1 MFKTYSRSV
10 FVAFAAT
17 LLVLALAYAFWPRPV
32 PVDIGIVVTQPM
44 MDTVNEDGRT
54 RVHDAYVVSTPVAGR
69 LRRVDVEP
77 GDPVERGEDIV
88 AYMAPSNPAV
98 LDVRTREQARTNVSA
113 SEAALRLAQAERNRA
128 VADQELA
135 DSELERQI
143 YLRDNGISSQAALD
157 RFVRQSRSA
166 SAALDSADA
175 AVSVREAELANAQSM
190 LSGMDGSPS
199 AEIQI
204 LEDIPIRAP
213 ASGRVLRLIQQSE
226 TTLPA
231 GSPILE
237 IGNVESDL
245 EVVVELLSTDAVQV
259 SPGQRVLIAD
269 WGGAYDIEGIVDRV
283 DPWAFTKFSAL
294 GVEEQRVN
302 TMIRFADPAD
312 RPASLGHGYRV
323 VTRIIIWEQEDAL
336 VVPSSALFRVGEHWS
351 VYAVR
356 NGRARSV
363 RVELDRNNGLQAH
376 ILSGLEE
383 GDSVVL
389 FPSSA
394 LTDNT
399 AVTARNS
406 VAR

>member
-363 RVELDRNNGLQAH
+363 RVEIDRNNGLQAH